1 MFVILGTPRACSAR
15 ISHMACFIFPFSH
28 LVCACV
34 CCLCVPV
41 WMWLAHLFIFI
52 SQLSWYFIIYAH
64 FLLNIYVNAEFKP
77 LVVYPFSMSPP
88 CSRTT
93 SHHIVT
99 ISLYG
104 VFMLLSV
111 QILQWLFFP
120 VACSR
125 YNVGFNMCEC
135 VICMCVSVCYVHIA
149 VDT

>member
-1 MFVILGTPRACSAR
+1 MNPLGAHVCHTRDSSSMFCAH
-15 ISHMACFIFPFSH
+15 ISHMACFILPFSH
-28 LVCACV
+28 LVCVCVSACV
-34 CCLCVPV
+34 CVCVPV
-41 WMWLAHLFIFI
+41 CLRVCMWLAHLFIFI

-88 CSRTT
+88 PCRPST

-111 QILQWLFFP
+111 QMLQLLF
-120 VACSR
+120 SR
-125 YNVGFNMCEC
+125 R
-135 VICMCVSVCYVHIA
+135 
-149 VDT
+149 